1 MEEGLDL
8 NIQDGSKHDKYISYW
23 LYYYAY
29 LNTLGRAD
37 KRKQTMSVLFNDE
50 TDSPKRL
57 EDTMNYL
64 EPVLQNVRLI
74 ASGNSD
80 RVDWTG
86 DKLPINDIQRY
97 ELSNKRKMKDWLCFP
112 AISRS
117 YGNIKANN
125 PYLQYNNN
133 TKEYG
138 RYSLTSYALGLMLRD
153 YFAVTEENYIGSKMG
168 KTYLHPS
175 ITSSWRDYH
184 SGLNQNILTQ
194 QKTIASS
201 FWEVGKGKILA
212 TDYWESPTSGVARYH
227 DSFPKYFTI
236 NSFLDFFKPEVYQGG
251 NIDEVDSEDAK
262 NKLKQA
268 KLFLKSMRK
277 QLREISNQMKEHE
290 KNIKEMVREINW
302 IQDGRR
308 IKAQKK
314 QLDDIIEAIHIL
326 DEQMYEK
333 LKIASEKTLARITR
347 ILKKIGYNEKQIY
360 NRHFHN
366 YSDYTRIR
374 QRLSQFLY
382 ISNLSD
388 SDPTNGNIR
397 LKEYK
402 IHNKPLENLLINIK
416 SSGVDYV
423 QNRLRR
429 VEGRPL
435 RFSYWSNDL
444 DWRKEY
450 LIQTFE
456 RMNRE
461 ITHKVLKQIIPCK
474 SILVNKSG
482 RGMIKLSTAPALYS
496 KSDAYV
502 SLEGLNKYANLRIV
516 GHKYY
521 KVFQGDWELYLKS
534 LKEVKDYDR
543 ILITPLIESK
553 SRSDLGRSILFIPAG
568 MKIISNA
575 WKSPRALKYI
585 RSYYQ
590 NNMERIIFDNQR
602 VVGMRMQLESIYNKI
617 MNKTKNPFAKRQ
629 PITEKEEKRMDW
641 SILEIR
647 LKANED
653 LGFLNW

>member
-1 MEEGLDL
+1 MEEGLGL
-8 NIQDGSKHDKYISYW
+8 NIQDGSKSDKYISYW

-29 LNTLGRAD
+29 LNTIGRAD

-64 EPVLQNVRLI
+64 EPILHNVRII

-97 ELSNKRKMKDWLCFP
+97 KLSNKRKMKDWLCFP
-112 AISRS
+112 AVTRS
-117 YGNIKANN
+117 YGNVKRNN
-125 PYLQYNNN
+125 PYLQLNND
-133 TKEYG
+133 TKEYS
-138 RYSLTSYALGLMLRD
+138 RNSETHYALKKMIRD
-153 YFAVTEENYIGSKMG
+153 YFAVLEKDLQEAKVR

-175 ITSSWRDYH
+175 IIGSWGEYH
-184 SGLNQNILTQ
+184 SGLNQNILSQ
-194 QKTIASS
+194 KKTIASR
-201 FWEVGKGKILA
+201 FLNNYETKILA
-212 TDYWESPTSGVARYH
+212 IDNWERPNSGVARYH
-227 DSFPKYFTI
+227 DSFSKYFTLD
-236 NSFLDFFKPEVYQGG
+236 SFLDFFKPEVYQGG
-251 NIDEVDSEDAK
+251 NLDEVDSEDAK

-268 KLFLKSMRK
+268 KLILKGMRK
-277 QLREISNQMKEHE
+277 QLREINNQIEEHE
-290 KNIKEMVREINW
+290 KNIEEMVREINW
-302 IQDGRR
+302 IKDGRR

-314 QLDDIIEAIHIL
+314 QLNDIIEAIHFL

-333 LKIASEKTLARITR
+333 LKNASEKSFARLTR

-360 NRHFHN
+360 NQHFHN
-366 YSDYTRIR
+366 YSDYTRIKL
-374 QRLSQFLY
+374 RLSQFL
-382 ISNLSD
+382 IVSNRPD
-388 SDPTNGNIR
+388 SHPKYGNVR

-416 SSGVDYV
+416 SSGVDYF
-423 QNRLRR
+423 Q
-429 VEGRPL
+429 RPL

-461 ITHKVLKQIIPCK
+461 ITLNVLRKIIPCK
-474 SILVNKSG
+474 SILVNEG
-482 RGMIKLSTAPALYS
+482 RTKLPSALSLYS

-502 SLEGLNKYANLRIV
+502 SLEGLKRYANLRIV

-521 KVFQGDWELYLKS
+521 KVFQGGWESYMKS
-534 LKEVKDYDR
+534 LREVKDYDR
-543 ILITPLIESK
+543 ILITPLIEYK
-553 SRSDLGRSILFIPAG
+553 NQHDLGRSVFFIPAG

-575 WKSPRALKYI
+575 WTKPIGLQYSRG
-585 RSYYQ
+585 YYQ
-590 NNMERIIFDNQR
+590 NDMDTLPLDEEMIGNMQR
-602 VVGMRMQLESIYNKI
+602 QLESIYNRI
-617 MNKTKNPFAKRQ
+617 MNKTKNPFAKRKRM
-629 PITEKEEKRMDW
+629 TEREERMMDW
-641 SILEIR
+641 SILELR